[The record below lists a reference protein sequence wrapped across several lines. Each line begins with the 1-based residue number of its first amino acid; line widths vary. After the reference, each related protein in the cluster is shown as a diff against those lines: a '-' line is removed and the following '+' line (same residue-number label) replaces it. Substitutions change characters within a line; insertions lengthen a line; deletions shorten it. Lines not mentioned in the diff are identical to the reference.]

1 MDSKPTVLVTG
12 AAGFVGSNVCSRLLA
27 REQQVIGLD
36 YLNAYYDV
44 RLMQARLAQ
53 AKKFS
58 FVAADAL
65 ILGVAHKKFPAL
77 PGDRLNSRMTK
88 PVCLV
93 DVKSKLG
100 LNAPKKANVAVWRI

>member
-36 YLNAYYDV
+36 NLNAYYDL

-53 AKKFS
+53 AKKF
-58 FVAADAL
+58 FL
-65 ILGVAHKKFPAL
+65 WPQT
-77 PGDRLNSRMTK
+77 R
-88 PVCLV
+88 
-93 DVKSKLG
+93 
-100 LNAPKKANVAVWRI
+100 